1 MTWRRRL
8 PERDARTGSPSCRP
22 WLRGSPPAGGLT
34 AGAPFSPGGSTAWV
48 GPARDDAGT
57 DFALKVGW
65 PHPEAEREADGLRT
79 RDGAGAVRLCQVSEL
94 AAAGASPGS
103 V

>member
-1 MTWRRRL
+1 MVARIAADWRI
-8 PERDARTGSPSCRP
+8 EVGD
-22 WLRGSPPAGGLT
+22 
-34 AGAPFSPGGSTAWV
+34 PFLPGGMTAWV
-48 GPARDDAGT
+48 APARDDAGT

-79 RDGAGAVRLCQVSEL
+79 WDGAGAVRLCQVSEL